1 MSTDDTADHTT
12 GDSTERDDATTGDEP
27 SLRQKLHWA
36 TGDRDA
42 EAKAVADRAPEDVS
56 EDDAKVAVNR
66 AHGDSPDATSTDSGL
81 ATAEDAEEVASERR
95 S

>member
-1 MSTDDTADHTT
+1 MHADDPSTADAATQ
-12 GDSTERDDATTGDEP
+12 DEPTEDEP

-56 EDDAKVAVNR
+56 EQDAKVAVNR
-66 AHGDSPDATSTDSGL
+66 AHGDSPEPVRTDGSL
-81 ATAEDAEEVASERR
+81 ATAEDAEQVSEERDTTG